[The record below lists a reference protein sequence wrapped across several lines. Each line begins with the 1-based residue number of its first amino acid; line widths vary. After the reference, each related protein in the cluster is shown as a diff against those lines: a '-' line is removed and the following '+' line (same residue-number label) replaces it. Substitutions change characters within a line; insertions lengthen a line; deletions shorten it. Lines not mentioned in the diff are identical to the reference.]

1 MRLFIFGLGYTAT
14 RLAEAVSKCGWTV
27 SGTTRDTFANREP
40 EIAAATH
47 ILSSIPPTETDPV
60 LETYGDLLA
69 KTPAW
74 LGYLSS
80 TGVYGDTQGAW
91 VDETAPT
98 GTGRRS
104 GRNAADATWLALNAR
119 VFRLP
124 GIYGLGRSA
133 LDRTPAFRVDSPG
146 QIFSRIHVDDI
157 VSGLIAGFD
166 APAGAYNLADDEPAP
181 QAEIIA
187 HACRLMG
194 REVPPLI
201 PLADADLS
209 PQARAF
215 YAENRRVSNR
225 KAKRVLNWQPLYA
238 NYRLGLR
245 ALSATTSPTTTS
257 AVPPAAISDQR

>member
-14 RLAEAVSKCGWTV
+14 RLTTALEALGWEV
-27 SGTTRDTFANREP
+27 SGTTRDTFANREAD
-40 EIAAATH
+40 IARATH
-47 ILSSIPPTETDPV
+47 IISSITPTETDPV
-60 LETYGDLLA
+60 LETYGDILA
-69 KTPAW
+69 RTPAW

-80 TGVYGDTQGAW
+80 TVVYGDTQGAW
-91 VDETAPT
+91 VDETGPT

-104 GRNAADATWLALNAR
+104 GRNAADAAWLALNAR

-124 GIYGLGRSA
+124 GIYGPGRSA

-146 QIFSRIHVDDI
+146 QIFSRVHVDDI
-157 VSGLIAGFD
+157 VSGVIAGFD
-166 APAGAYNLADDEPAP
+166 GPAGAYNLADDEPAP

-194 REVPPLI
+194 RETPPLI
-201 PLADADLS
+201 PLAEADLS

-225 KAKRVLNWQPLYA
+225 KAKRLLGWQPLYP

-257 AVPPAAISDQR
+257 AVPPAAINDQR